1 MVKDVNEIIKNLPP
15 ERQKKI
21 ELRAK
26 ELRAEYLTL
35 QNLRKARGLTQEEL
49 AERLEMRQDGISRLE
64 NRPNLSIATLR
75 TYIEAMGGELELI
88 ARFPDQQSVVLTG
101 LSELQDDSENP

>member
-1 MVKDVNEIIKNLPP
+1 MAKDVNEILNALPV
-15 ERQKKI
+15 ERRKKI
-21 ELRAK
+21 EARAK

-49 AERLEMRQDGISRLE
+49 AQKLDMRQDGISRLE

-75 TYIEAMGGELELI
+75 NYIEAMGGELQLVAKFPDSELI
-88 ARFPDQQSVVLTG
+88 VLTDS
-101 LSELQDDSENP
+101 SELQN